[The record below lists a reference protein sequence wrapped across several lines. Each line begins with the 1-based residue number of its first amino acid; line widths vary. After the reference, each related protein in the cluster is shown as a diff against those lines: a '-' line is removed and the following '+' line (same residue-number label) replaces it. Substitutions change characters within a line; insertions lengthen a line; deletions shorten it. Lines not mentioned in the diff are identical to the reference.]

1 MKTFITAIIIIILML
16 LGFWYYMDKKCTE
29 LENANEL
36 AIKNA
41 VDNAIDAEVRQNRI
55 PTEGL
60 KLRYWLRQH
69 GYNIVRQNRI
79 PTEGLKRD
87 RRPGY
92 KCYLCEFDKTESR
105 PRD

>member
-41 VDNAIDAEVRQNRI
+41 VDNAIDSFNRHKALNKPKKSYHDPGRRAI
-55 PTEGL
+55 GQEYTVPGD
-60 KLRYWLRQH
+60 LRMMQ
-69 GYNIVRQNRI
+69 
-79 PTEGLKRD
+79 
-87 RRPGY
+87 
-92 KCYLCEFDKTESR
+92 
-105 PRD
+105 